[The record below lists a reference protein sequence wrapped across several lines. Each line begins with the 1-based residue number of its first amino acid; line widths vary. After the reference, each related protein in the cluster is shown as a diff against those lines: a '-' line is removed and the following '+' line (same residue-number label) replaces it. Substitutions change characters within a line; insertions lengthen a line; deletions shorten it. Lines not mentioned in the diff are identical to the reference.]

1 MAKPLA
7 RSATSSH
14 AAIPL
19 LEEAVHLLRRAPL
32 ATLVCHLLGTAPFA
46 LALLLFWNDV
56 NNLHTADATVARE
69 STVLALLLVWMN
81 SWRAVFAGRLRRQVS
96 ATADTPWTW
105 RRIWNLVA
113 GQAFLGATKL
123 IVLPLAAVTIFG
135 FAWTVAFYRSSTAL
149 ADRPD
154 LDPLQLLS
162 RARHL
167 AGLDRRQSWAVLPI
181 VGFLGLALT
190 VNLAIALAL
199 IPQLVRMLTGYES
212 EFSRSGPYFV
222 FTPLFL
228 WSTVVIS
235 WMVFD
240 PFTQA
245 VYCLRC
251 FHGESLT
258 TGEDIRAGLR
268 LLTAGAAVLL
278 ALLLPL
284 HSFAAVPPP
293 PAAVSPQRLEQSVRQ
308 AMQSPAYDWRLPVPA
323 AAAPQNV
330 PWLVRVTD
338 RFIDGVQS
346 VVRAIGKAIDR
357 FFDWLRQILSLTP
370 APRTG
375 AMPSAGLHWGL
386 YILIGFVAFLAAWIA
401 WRRRWFRRAR
411 PKPVAAPG
419 LEAIRLDA
427 GDLSADRLPE
437 ERWLELAARSLQE
450 ENFRFALRAFYLANL
465 AYLGRSRFL
474 TIHPGKTNRE
484 YELELRRKARAFA
497 EARDLFAVNVAA
509 FERAWYGLHEVGA
522 DDVSGFRQRIDRIKA
537 ALAAPQG
544 AAA

>member
-1 MAKPLA
+1 MARPLA

-19 LEEAVHLLRRAPL
+19 LEDAVHLLRRAPA

-56 NNLHTADATVARE
+56 NNLHTADVTVARE

-81 SWRAVFAGRLRRQVS
+81 SWRAVFAGRLRRQLS

-123 IVLPLAAVTIFG
+123 VVLPLAAVTIFG
-135 FAWTVAFYRSSTAL
+135 FAWTVAFYRSATAL

-154 LDPLQLLS
+154 LDPLQLIS

-167 AGLDRRQSWAVLPI
+167 AGLDRRESWAVLPI
-181 VGFLGLALT
+181 LAFLGLALT
-190 VNLAIALAL
+190 VNLALTLAL
-199 IPQLVRMLTGYES
+199 IPQLVRILTGYES

-222 FTPLFL
+222 FMPLFL
-228 WSTVVIS
+228 WSTVAIS

-268 LLTAGAAVLL
+268 LLTAGVAVLL

-284 HSFAAVPPP
+284 HSFAAVSAP
-293 PAAVSPQRLEQSVRQ
+293 RLEQSVRQ

-323 AAAPQNV
+323 AAAPRNV

-338 RFIDGVQS
+338 RFIDGIQS
-346 VVRAIGKAIDR
+346 VFRAIGKAIDR

-386 YILIGFVAFLAAWIA
+386 YILIGFVVFLAAWIA

-427 GDLSADRLPE
+427 ADLSADRLPE
-437 ERWLELAARSLQE
+437 ERWLELAARSLEE

-484 YELELRRKARAFA
+484 YELELGRKARAFA
-497 EARDLFAVNVAA
+497 EARDLFALNVAA